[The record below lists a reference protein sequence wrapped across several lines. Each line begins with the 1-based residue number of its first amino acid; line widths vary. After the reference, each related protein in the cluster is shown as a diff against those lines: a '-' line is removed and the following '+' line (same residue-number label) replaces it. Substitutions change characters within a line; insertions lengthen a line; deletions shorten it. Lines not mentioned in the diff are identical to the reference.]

1 MKSDDGVNIV
11 VLSAGKG
18 TRMQSEL
25 PKVLHKIGGL
35 TLLQHIVIS
44 VENLNCDKNIIIT
57 TSNDVIDGFADFLNK
72 DKKLNYVIQEKRLGT
87 GHAVNCAMESKF
99 WHSDSM
105 YTGVFYGDVPFIKQ
119 ETISDMFES
128 LGKFDLIIL
137 GFDAKD
143 QSQAYGRLF
152 TDKELMVGQCGKLFA
167 IKEFRELPREKPH
180 LCNSGIMVGKTEI
193 FEKLL
198 PQIKNNNKAKEYY
211 LTDIV
216 ELANQFKYKVG
227 TLICDEYEVIGI
239 NSRIELHNAEQEYQ
253 QKKQEYFMLNG
264 ATLLNAESVYFSYD
278 TKIGTDVI
286 IEPNVFFGLGVEI
299 GNNCR
304 IGAGSYLENIKID
317 NNTNIEPNS
326 VLKGL
331 K

>member
-1 MKSDDGVNIV
+1 MKSNDGVNIV

-18 TRMQSEL
+18 TRMKSEL

-35 TLLQHIVIS
+35 TLL
-44 VENLNCDKNIIIT
+44 
-57 TSNDVIDGFADFLNK
+57 
-72 DKKLNYVIQEKRLGT
+72 QEKRLGT

-180 LCNSGIMVGKTEI
+180 LCNSGIMVG
-193 FEKLL
+193 
-198 PQIKNNNKAKEYY
+198 
-211 LTDIV
+211 
-216 ELANQFKYKVG
+216 
-227 TLICDEYEVIGI
+227 
-239 NSRIELHNAEQEYQ
+239 R
-253 QKKQEYFMLNG
+253 
-264 ATLLNAESVYFSYD
+264 
-278 TKIGTDVI
+278 
-286 IEPNVFFGLGVEI
+286 
-299 GNNCR
+299 
-304 IGAGSYLENIKID
+304 
-317 NNTNIEPNS
+317 
-326 VLKGL
+326 
-331 K
+331 

>member
-1 MKSDDGVNIV
+1 MKSNDGINIV
-11 VLSAGKG
+11 ILSAGKG
-18 TRMQSEL
+18 TRMKSDL

-35 TLLQHIVIS
+35 TLLQHVINS
-44 VENLNCDKNIIIT
+44 VEALNCNKNIIIT
-57 TSNDVIDGFADFLNK
+57 TSNDVVDGLSGILNS
-72 DKKLNYVIQEKRLGT
+72 DENLNYVIQEDRLGT
-87 GHAVNCAMESKF
+87 GHAVKCAVDCKF
-99 WHSDSM
+99 WKSDNA
-105 YTGVFYGDVPFIKQ
+105 YTGVFYGDVPFIRQ
-119 ETISDMFES
+119 ETIQNMFEK
-128 LGKFDLIIL
+128 LVKFDIVVL

-143 QSQAYGRLF
+143 QNQMYGRLF
-152 TDKELMVGQCGKLFA
+152 TDRELNVGQCGKLFA

-180 LCNSGIMVGKTEI
+180 LCNSGIMVGKTKI
-193 FEKLL
+193 FETLL
-198 PQIKNNNKAKEYY
+198 PKIQNNNKAKEYY

-216 ELANQFKYKVG
+216 ELANQNKYKVG
-227 TLICDEYEVIGI
+227 TLICDEFEVIGI
-239 NSRIELHNAEQEYQ
+239 NSRAELHNAEREYQ
-253 QKKQEYFMLNG
+253 KKKQEYFMLSG
-264 ATLLNAESVYFSYD
+264 STLLNAESVYFSYD

-326 VLKGL
+326 VIKGL